1 MMWRNE
7 DGRKWLFNSAGGR
20 WGRELQRHRPC
31 RARPIVSRS
40 SLLFLLLISADMCY
54 DDVSN
59 QETRDAP
66 AAAAGRRGTDQPER
80 GKWTFTTTIN
90 LRRWSRYRRKIRD
103 LFVQMHKREWLPVYT
118 SFHLFSVL
126 VSAKAA
132 HHLSCDTSFLRSAFR
147 HDDRSLPR
155 NQGCHVTYYT
165 LLDRINKALLYNN
178 NNPIRVLQYK
188 SK

>member
-1 MMWRNE
+1 MTQRGWKKMTVQ
-7 DGRKWLFNSAGGR
+7 FGGR
-20 WGRELQRHRPC
+20 GRELQRHRPC

-118 SFHLFSVL
+118 SRRFIFLAYWYQQRQRIISHAIRVFFGAHSGTMTG
-126 VSAKAA
+126 AYPGIKAA
-132 HHLSCDTSFLRSAFR
+132 MLRIT
-147 HDDRSLPR
+147 H
-155 NQGCHVTYYT
+155 Y
-165 LLDRINKALLYNN
+165 
-178 NNPIRVLQYK
+178 
-188 SK
+188 

>member
-1 MMWRNE
+1 MEENDCSIRRAGDGGESCNVTARVERAPLCPDPRFSSSSWYRRTCVTMMFQI
-7 DGRKWLFNSAGGR
+7 K
-20 WGRELQRHRPC
+20 RHVTR
-31 RARPIVSRS
+31 
-40 SLLFLLLISADMCY
+40 LLLLP
-54 DDVSN
+54 DDAARTN
-59 QETRDAP
+59 QKE
-66 AAAAGRRGTDQPER
+66 GNELSRRPSICDDDP
-80 GKWTFTTTIN
+80 
-90 LRRWSRYRRKIRD
+90 RYRRKIRD

>member
-7 DGRKWLFNSAGGR
+7 GGRKWLFNSAGGGESCNVTAR
-20 WGRELQRHRPC
+20 VERAPLCPDPRFSSSSWYRRTCVTMMFQIKRHVTR
-31 RARPIVSRS
+31 
-40 SLLFLLLISADMCY
+40 LLLLPDDAARTNQKEGNELSRRPSICDDDPAIVEKSATCLSKCIKESGSQY
-54 DDVSN
+54 S
-59 QETRDAP
+59 
-66 AAAAGRRGTDQPER
+66 
-80 GKWTFTTTIN
+80 
-90 LRRWSRYRRKIRD
+90 
-103 LFVQMHKREWLPVYT
+103 